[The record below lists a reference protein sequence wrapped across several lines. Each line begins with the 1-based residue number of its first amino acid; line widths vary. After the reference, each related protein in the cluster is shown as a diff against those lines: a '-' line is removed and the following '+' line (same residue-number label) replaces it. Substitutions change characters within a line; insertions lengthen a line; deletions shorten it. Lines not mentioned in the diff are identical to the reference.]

1 MDGEAARIR
10 SQAGGLR
17 ARPCCLDALTIRPD
31 LPRIVTGSSRGVV
44 SPLVVRC
51 LRALERRPQVM
62 VASDPQHAPLGRVA
76 RGGVYQ
82 HGVQLLLDAGS
93 EVIETSPVDPFHP

>member
-1 MDGEAARIR
+1 
-10 SQAGGLR
+10 
-17 ARPCCLDALTIRPD
+17 
-31 LPRIVTGSSRGVV
+31 
-44 SPLVVRC
+44 
-51 LRALERRPQVM
+51 M